1 MVIIMLKR
9 ELYLQKIRPFYKEV
23 SLIKILYGLRRSG
36 KSIILTQ
43 IMDELKENKIKEE
56 QIIYINFESLEYNF
70 ITKDIDLYNYV
81 KEKSPKNK
89 IYYLFLDEIQK
100 VENFEKAINSLRI
113 TNKYSIF
120 ITGSNSRLTF
130 SELSTDL
137 TGRYVSFKINPL
149 TYKEAIELMKV
160 KRKDYE
166 TFLYDMLEWGGL
178 PQRFSFT
185 EDNNKLN
192 YISDVYNSI
201 ILKDVVERLKIKDVT
216 TFNKIVEYLLDTE
229 GREFSSKNVLEY
241 LKKENTNLSSQTLYN
256 YLEALCSVFIVNKVY
271 RYDIEGK
278 AVLKTL
284 NKYYVSD
291 LGIKKIKNNNAKTN
305 YSICLENL
313 IYNDLIVKGYKVYI
327 GKTKK
332 GEIDFIALKNKEVK
346 YIQVSLYL
354 ENETTLNREFGA
366 FANIQDN
373 YAKYVISLDKEDKS
387 QDGITH
393 LNVID
398 FLLNDDF

>member
-70 ITKDIDLYNYV
+70 IAKDIDLYNYV
-81 KEKSPKNK
+81 KGRSPKNK
-89 IYYLFLDEIQK
+89 ICYLFLDEIQK

-113 TNKYSIF
+113 TNNYSIF

-149 TYKEAIELMKV
+149 TYKEAIQLMKV
-160 KRKDYE
+160 KREDYD

-178 PQRFSFT
+178 PQRFSFI